1 MSERSTVVL
10 VDEQDKFIATEDKL
24 VAHQQ
29 GLLHRAFS
37 VMLYRY
43 VDGELQFLLQ
53 KRAKTKYHCGGLW
66 TNTCCS
72 HPAENQNVIDSA
84 LARLKE
90 ELVDIDVK
98 NINLKNIGNFIYRA
112 EFDNGLTEHEY
123 DHVLIGEYNGMPNG
137 FNKNEIDQL
146 SWVSVAVLNIDV
158 AQNSHKYTPWFT
170 KVLTFCLESLKV
182 H

>member
-1 MSERSTVVL
+1 MSERNTVVL
-10 VDEQDKFIATEDKL
+10 VDEQDNFLATEDKL

-29 GLLHRAFS
+29 ALLHRAFS
-37 VMLYRY
+37 VMIYRY
-43 VDGELQFLLQ
+43 SSGQLQFLLQ
-53 KRAKTKYHCGGLW
+53 KRAKSKYHCGGLW

-72 HPAENQNVIDSA
+72 HPAANQNIIDSA

-98 NINLKNIGNFIYRA
+98 NIKLKNIGSFIYRA

-123 DHVLIGEYNGMPNG
+123 DHVLIGEYNGMPNI

-146 SWVSVAVLNIDV
+146 SWVNLNDLSDDII
-158 AQNSHKYTPWFT
+158 QNSNQYTPWFS
-170 KVLTFCLESLKV
+170 KVLNFCLEDLEI